1 MAKLVWRG
9 PFGFNIKLLDVGN
22 LYYGVDYTA
31 TSSLYAVDHGS
42 GDRDE
47 FRGRGFTF
55 ALDGTPTGGV
65 VASYANFQGG
75 AKLGTVDGVSI
86 PVQSLVKAAST
97 YSVSDDY
104 SLFRSALSGNDVI
117 TGGSGDDRLEG
128 FAGND
133 RITGGLGGDSLYG
146 GSGAD
151 RFIFRSISDSNLD
164 GDGCDFI
171 YGFSAKQKDRIDLA
185 RIDADATRSGNQAFS
200 FVGAKE
206 FGGKAGELRYEKV
219 SGYTWVEGDVDGD
232 GIADFSL
239 ALKGSLNVAKG
250 YFYL

>member
-9 PFGFNIKLLDVGN
+9 PFGFNIKLLDVGH

-31 TSSLYAVDHGS
+31 TSSLYAVDYGS

-65 VASYANFQGG
+65 VTSYANFQGG

-86 PVQSLVKAAST
+86 PVQSLVKAART

-104 SLFRSALSGNDVI
+104 ALFRSALSGNDVI

-206 FGGKAGELRYEKV
+206 FSGKAGELRYEKV